1 MQSIGTTIRRL
12 RKERNITQEELSE
25 AIGVTPQAVSKWEND
40 AGLPDISQLVP
51 LANFFC
57 VSMDILF
64 SRNENTVD
72 HEVEELI
79 AVIEKNVTNINK
91 HFEDYLDAL
100 KIYPNHPSLLRR
112 IVHCAEWQ
120 ITSDPAPQNSRLL
133 TEGLHAAE
141 LLIRHSPNPLATIR
155 VKESRIRLLAR
166 AGRYAEAEEYAREF
180 AMAPFLDEHS
190 LLACICHEQK
200 DYPSEI
206 QHRQESIARL
216 AVALADEINHLG
228 IAYRKNGQYAEAVE
242 TQAVNLQL
250 PYTLHQD
257 GKYHAPLMNFHAIS
271 GFDAAYSLI
280 LSERYDEA
288 LTLLERLFDYAKEQ
302 CPYSTNR
309 APLTSPLFCGIDM
322 SPFHGECLES
332 DYLHHIQSPAFKSL
346 HDLPRFQALIKQY
359 EAMR

>member
-25 AIGVTPQAVSKWEND
+25 AIGVTPQAVSKWENE

-64 SRNENTVD
+64 SRNENAVD

-79 AVIEKNVTNINK
+79 AQIEENVTNINK
-91 HFEDYLDAL
+91 RFEDYLDAL
-100 KIYPNHPSLLRR
+100 KMYPNHPSLLRR

-120 ITSDPAPQNSRLL
+120 ITATPAPQNARLL
-133 TEGLHAAE
+133 TEGLKAAD
-141 LLIRHSPNPLATIR
+141 LLIRHSQSPLETVRI
-155 VKESRIRLLAR
+155 KESRIRLLAR
-166 AGRYAEAEEYAREF
+166 GGRYAEAEECAKEF
-180 AMAPFLDEHS
+180 VLSEHS
-190 LLACICHEQK
+190 LLADICHEQK

-216 AVALADEINHLG
+216 AVALADEISHLG

-257 GKYHAPLMNFHAIS
+257 GMYHAPLMNFHAIS

-288 LTLLERLFDYAKEQ
+288 LTLLGRIFDYAEEQ
-302 CPYSTNR
+302 CPCSTNR
-309 APLTSPLFCGIDM
+309 TPLTSPLFNGIDM
-322 SPFHGECLES
+322 KPFHGECLQS
-332 DYLHHIQSPAFKSL
+332 DYLYHIQSSAFEPL
-346 HDLPRFQALIKQY
+346 RGDPRFQALLKRLA
-359 EAMR
+359 AMR